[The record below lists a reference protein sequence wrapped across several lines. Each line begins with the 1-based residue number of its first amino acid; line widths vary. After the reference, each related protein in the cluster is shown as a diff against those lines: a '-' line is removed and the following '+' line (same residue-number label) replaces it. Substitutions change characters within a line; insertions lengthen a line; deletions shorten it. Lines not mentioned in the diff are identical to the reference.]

1 MSPEE
6 IRLRSLYL
14 FSACSRTVNTA
25 KEHLLTTF
33 PSPPLSSTVMLERS
47 LTRELGILFRYWTT
61 RQIWD
66 HLEEAEADAKNLNL
80 ALLRLFTE
88 GFKLPRD
95 GSGLRY
101 AELSNPS
108 EEVQELGHRITA
120 ALGMEHQPLLGE
132 LQAGVLAWRD
142 EITRYT
148 KEALE
153 LPLGQISTT
162 MKEWS
167 ALSATDTSG

>member
-1 MSPEE
+1 MNPEE

-14 FSACSRTVNTA
+14 FVTCSRTVDTA
-25 KEHLLTTF
+25 KGRLLATF
-33 PSPPLSSTVMLERS
+33 PSQPRSSTVMLERS

-66 HLEEAEADAKNLNL
+66 RLEDAEEDAKHLNL

-88 GFKLPRD
+88 GFKLPKD

-108 EEVQELGHRITA
+108 EEVQELGQRITV
-120 ALGMEHQPLLGE
+120 ALHMEHQPLLDE
-132 LQAGVLAWRD
+132 LQAGILAWRD
-142 EITRYT
+142 DINRWT
-148 KEALE
+148 KDALE
-153 LPLGQISTT
+153 LPLGQISTA

-167 ALSATDTSG
+167 AEILKDASG